1 MLVKLPQDP
10 SVSIVQYALSYVDL
24 SGANAGITVLARG
37 LHEHGAAVSP
47 DGTRLAAAVPTSDP
61 KGTVEFRAWDLRSGK
76 QVGRLGGVPP
86 QEGFGHLA
94 LDGSGSRLFTSW
106 VPLNATPPAGLPADI
121 RGIASPLASVADTL
135 RAAATVHVSV
145 WTVSGDQLAP
155 TVMQFAPSWLLA
167 RPLGSGDSTPIA
179 LFGKG
184 AIGLVLSSA
193 AGDAQHKLDRPLPS
207 LTSLNPR
214 DAVKHL
220 CHSLTDQT
228 ESADLRKRIPKGAYT
243 GAVCP

>member
-1 MLVKLPQDP
+1 
-10 SVSIVQYALSYVDL
+10 
-24 SGANAGITVLARG
+24 
-37 LHEHGAAVSP
+37 
-47 DGTRLAAAVPTSDP
+47 
-61 KGTVEFRAWDLRSGK
+61 
-76 QVGRLGGVPP
+76 
-86 QEGFGHLA
+86 
-94 LDGSGSRLFTSW
+94 
-106 VPLNATPPAGLPADI
+106 
-121 RGIASPLASVADTL
+121 VADTL

-179 LFGKG
+179 LFGEG

-220 CHSLTDQT
+220 CHILTDQT